1 MKCEDS
7 QPDPRT
13 GEGRSPLLPDARLQL
28 DFLSMPEQHLSQII
42 NDPFELAH
50 SKDRY
55 RRLVDDVF
63 FAGCILLLCFAAVP
77 VLYASAP
84 IKVSLNEMLQGQ
96 QLSHILA
103 NCSANALVMLGALVV
118 RGDRLDIKMTTVL
131 GSALV
136 VHGSLAFII
145 LAARQPYSTLI
156 MPLALIVSIFGGSL
170 VMYAQHRIKRPRVAV
185 LSTNS
190 LSVEGAPNGL
200 REFITDPQSDLRSYD
215 ILITDSMIDLSPEW
229 ASLISR
235 AMIGGKRVRHFSE
248 FDEEQRGIVAVD
260 HFNLEHI
267 PPGALARY
275 RNLKRLMDIGL
286 IIITLPITVP
296 MVLLAMLAVL
306 VTMGRPVFFIQERT
320 GFGGKPF
327 QVYKL
332 RTMLPPSAGSDT
344 RTTVAGDARITPLGR
359 ILRRYR
365 IDELPQLWN
374 VMKGDMSIIG
384 PRPEWTVLSDRY
396 AAELPAYV
404 YRHLVRPGITG
415 WAQVRGGYAS
425 DLEETR
431 VKVGYDLFYI
441 KNISFSMDIQI
452 LIRTVWTLISGS
464 GAR

>member
-1 MKCEDS
+1 
-7 QPDPRT
+7 
-13 GEGRSPLLPDARLQL
+13 
-28 DFLSMPEQHLSQII
+28 MPEQQLSQII

-50 SKDRY
+50 NKDRL

-63 FAGCILLLCFAAVP
+63 FSSCILIVSFAALP
-77 VLYASAP
+77 VLYALAP
-84 IKVSLNEMLQGQ
+84 SQASLNEMLQGQ

-145 LAARQPYSTLI
+145 LVARHSYSTLI
-156 MPLALIVSIFGGSL
+156 MPLALIVSLFSGTL
-170 VMYAQHRIKRPRVAV
+170 VMYAQHRIKRPRIAF

-190 LSVEGAPNGL
+190 LLFEGAPTGS
-200 REFITDPQSDLRSYD
+200 RDRITDPNADLRPYD
-215 ILITDSMIDLSPEW
+215 IILTDSMTELSPEW

-248 FDEEQRGIVAVD
+248 FDEEQRGLVAVD

-275 RNLKRLMDIGL
+275 RNLKRLIDIGL
-286 IIITLPITVP
+286 IIATLPITVP
-296 MVLLAMLAVL
+296 IVLLAMLAIL

-332 RTMLPPSAGSDT
+332 RTMLPASAAIDT
-344 RTTVAGDARITPLGR
+344 RTTVVGDARITPLGR

-365 IDELPQLWN
+365 IDEIPQLWN

-396 AAELPAYV
+396 AAELPVYV

-452 LIRTVWTLISGS
+452 LIRTIWTLISGS

>member
-1 MKCEDS
+1 
-7 QPDPRT
+7 
-13 GEGRSPLLPDARLQL
+13 
-28 DFLSMPEQHLSQII
+28 MPEQRLSQIK
-42 NDPFELAH
+42 NDPIELAH
-50 SKDRY
+50 AKDRS

-63 FAGCILLLCFAAVP
+63 FAGCILLVCFAAVP
-77 VLYASAP
+77 VLYALAP
-84 IKVSLNEMLQGQ
+84 IRVSLNEMLQGQ
-96 QLSHILA
+96 QLQHIMA

-118 RGDRLDIKMTTVL
+118 RGDRLDIKLTTVL

-145 LAARQPYSTLI
+145 LVARQPYSILI
-156 MPLALIVSIFGGSL
+156 MPLALIVSVFGGSI
-170 VMYAQHRIKRPRVAV
+170 VMYAQHRIKRPRIAV
-185 LSTNS
+185 MSTNS
-190 LSVEGAPNGL
+190 LAFEGATNRGWDH
-200 REFITDPQSDLRSYD
+200 ITDPCTDLRPYD
-215 ILITDSMIDLSPEW
+215 IILTDTIIDLSPEW
-229 ASLISR
+229 AGLVSR

-248 FDEEQRGIVAVD
+248 FDEEQRGLVAID

-267 PPGALARY
+267 PPGTLARY
-275 RNLKRLMDIGL
+275 RNSKRFLDIAL
-286 IIITLPITVP
+286 IIITLPVTVP
-296 MVLLAMLAVL
+296 VISLAIMAVL
-306 VTMGRPVFFIQERT
+306 VTMSRPIFFIQERT

-332 RTMLPPSAGSDT
+332 RTMLPPSAASDT

-396 AAELPAYV
+396 AAELPVYV

-452 LIRTVWTLISGS
+452 LIRTIWTLISGS

>member
-1 MKCEDS
+1 MDY
-7 QPDPRT
+7 
-13 GEGRSPLLPDARLQL
+13 
-28 DFLSMPEQHLSQII
+28 LSMPEQGLSQIK
-42 NDPFELAH
+42 NDPIELAH
-50 SKDRY
+50 AKDRS

-63 FAGCILLLCFAAVP
+63 FAGCILLVCFAAVP
-77 VLYASAP
+77 VLYALAP
-84 IKVSLNEMLQGQ
+84 IQVSLNEMLQGQ
-96 QLSHILA
+96 PLSHILA

-118 RGDRLDIKMTTVL
+118 RGDRLDIKLTTVL

-145 LAARQPYSTLI
+145 LVARQSYSTLI
-156 MPLALIVSIFGGSL
+156 MPLALMVSFFGGSI
-170 VMYAQHRIKRPRVAV
+170 VMYAQHRIKRPRIAV
-185 LSTNS
+185 ITTGSFS
-190 LSVEGAPNGL
+190 FEGATTGDRDHITNPDVDL
-200 REFITDPQSDLRSYD
+200 REYD
-215 ILITDSMIDLSPEW
+215 ILLTDSIIDLSPEW
-229 ASLISR
+229 ARLVSR

-248 FDEEQRGIVAVD
+248 FEEEQRGLVAVD

-267 PPGALARY
+267 PPGNLAGY
-275 RNLKRLMDIGL
+275 RSIKRFLDIAL
-286 IIITLPITVP
+286 IIITLPVTVP
-296 MVLLAMLAVL
+296 VLLLAMLAVL
-306 VTMGRPVFFIQERT
+306 VTMGRPVLFFQQRT

-332 RTMLPPSAGSDT
+332 RTMLPPASAFESGA
-344 RTTVAGDARITPLGR
+344 TVEGDARITPLGR

-365 IDELPQLWN
+365 FDELPQLWN

-396 AAELPAYV
+396 TEDLPVYV

-425 DLEETR
+425 DLAETR

-441 KNISFSMDIQI
+441 KNISLSMDIQI
-452 LIRTVWTLISGS
+452 LVRTIWTLLSGS